1 MTRRLRIEMV
11 LPSLP
16 RAGMEV
22 VAASLATV
30 LRDRDHDV
38 GFTCIEGPGQ
48 LGLELRD
55 AGFRVSVVAAPGLRP
70 NIVAREL
77 GPWFAQRRPDV
88 VHVHN
93 GLWLKAVR
101 AAQHARVR
109 RIIYTLHG
117 IDVIEPWYTRY
128 MNRLAARRT
137 ERVVAVSETLRGYLQ
152 DNARV
157 RPECITVIENGVSV
171 EKFRP
176 GERSAAERARLGLP
190 GVDRM
195 LVGVIARLDRVK
207 NHALLIDAFSLVVRE
222 RPDAFLVIVGDGPLR
237 SQLQRQIER
246 LNLHQHVRITGVY
259 PDPAPILRQLD
270 VFALSSEI
278 EGTSMSILEAMAT
291 GLPIVATA
299 VGGTPRLLRD
309 GACGLLTPP
318 GDSRALGRALLD
330 LLSSPDTAR
339 RLGIQARSAVEAEHS
354 EGYMADQYETVY
366 AGHDVRVES
375 SVEAAQG

>member
-1 MTRRLRIEMV
+1 MNRRLRIEML

-22 VAASLATV
+22 VAGRLATL

-38 GFTCIEGPGQ
+38 GFTCIEGPGD

-55 AGFRVSVVAAPGLRP
+55 SGFRVSVVAAPGLRP
-70 NIVAREL
+70 NIVASEL
-77 GPWFAQRRPDV
+77 GPWLAERRPDV

-101 AAQHARVR
+101 GAQHARVPR
-109 RIIYTLHG
+109 TVYTLHG
-117 IDVIEPWYTRY
+117 IDVVEPWYTRHT
-128 MNRLAARRT
+128 NRLAARRT
-137 ERVVAVSETLRGYLQ
+137 ERVVAVSETLRGYLR

-157 RPECITVIENGVSV
+157 PPERITVIPNGVSTDR
-171 EKFRP
+171 FRP
-176 GERSAAERARLGLP
+176 GIRSGEERARLGLP
-190 GVDRM
+190 GSDRR
-195 LVGVIARLDRVK
+195 LIGVIARLEPVK
-207 NHALLIDAFSLVVRE
+207 NHALLIDAFSLVVQQQ
-222 RPDAFLVIVGDGPLR
+222 PDAFLVIVGDGPLR
-237 SQLQRQIER
+237 AQLERQIER
-246 LNLHQHVRITGVY
+246 LNLHQHVRITGVH

-309 GACGLLTPP
+309 GACGVLTDPRDA
-318 GDSRALGRALLD
+318 GALARALLD
-330 LLSSPDTAR
+330 VLSNPDAAQHLGIRAR
-339 RLGIQARSAVEAEHS
+339 RTAEAEHS
-354 EGYMADQYETVY
+354 EEHWADQYEEVY
-366 AGHDVRVES
+366 AADGVTLES
-375 SVEAAQG
+375 PVEAPNR

>member
-1 MTRRLRIEMV
+1 ML

-30 LRDRDHDV
+30 LRARDHDV
-38 GFTCIEGPGQ
+38 GFTCIEGPGD
-48 LGLELRD
+48 LGLELRE
-55 AGFRVSVVAAPGLRP
+55 AGFRVSVVPATGLWP

-77 GPWFAQRRPDV
+77 GSWLAELRPDV

-93 GLWLKAVR
+93 GLWLKALT
-101 AAQHARVR
+101 AAQHAQVPRT
-109 RIIYTLHG
+109 IYTLHG
-117 IDVIEPWYTRY
+117 IDVIEPWYTRH

-137 ERVVAVSETLRGYLQ
+137 TRVVAVSETLRDYLHH
-152 DNARV
+152 NARV
-157 RPECITVIENGVSV
+157 RPECITVIPNGVST
-171 EKFRP
+171 ERFRP
-176 GERSAAERARLGLP
+176 GERSDAERESLGLP
-190 GVDRM
+190 GVDRR
-195 LVGVIARLDRVK
+195 LIGIVARLDHVK
-207 NHALLIDAFSLVVRE
+207 NHALLIDAFSLLVPE

-237 SQLQRQIER
+237 SQLERQIER
-246 LNLHQHVRITGVY
+246 LNLQQHVRITGVL

-309 GACGLLTPP
+309 GACGVLTPP
-318 GDSRALGRALLD
+318 GDAGAFGRALLD
-330 LLSSPDTAR
+330 VLADQDAAR
-339 RLGIQARSAVEAEHS
+339 HRGIQARETVRAEHS
-354 EGYMADQYETVY
+354 LEHMADQYETIY
-366 AGHDVRVES
+366 AGHEFS
-375 SVEAAQG
+375 AQRPAMTRRS